1 MLSVETLKKNKDQ
14 WWALPLVL
22 PLLLLPLARVGNT
35 YVHIEG
41 GLVVLYYL
49 PLSLFSAFIMM
60 YGRRALPGIALGVV
74 VYYHRNVGL
83 LDLTVTLLNFFV
95 PTTLSWAGY
104 RIFAPGQHAVSWW
117 HARSGAQRMFWLVF
131 FNATVFMLFYQIAA
145 FLGLYERPTS
155 LTGENPFT
163 VLTLISYQ
171 AVLVG
176 CLTGTPV
183 FYLLI
188 RVLRHPRYLKSFLS
202 QARAQRDKK
211 VSKVEVAVWLGIIL
225 FLLGCLMQPTGD
237 SSSLFSTTY
246 TLSLLLPVML
256 WGAMRFGYFFI
267 TTVWTPV
274 LALLC
279 HYYYLYFP
287 SVPGYETQMVIN
299 TSSYGVFSLVIVF
312 MALTATRQRIMHLRG
327 RRLALIDPLSHMPNL
342 RALNRDLGKA
352 PWSVLC
358 FMRIPELELLGRNYG
373 VMLRILYKQQ
383 MAAWLRQILLPDEL
397 AYQLSGHDLVLRIH
411 TESYLERIDALD
423 KRVRQFRFMWDGMPL
438 QPQVGIS
445 YSFVRSPVTHL
456 HLLLGEMST
465 MADLSLATNQP
476 ESLQC
481 RGANHVQ
488 KAVKLKVDMLN
499 RLQQALDNHHFR
511 LMAQRIE
518 GMRGDS
524 YYEILLRMRG
534 DDGEL
539 IAPEIFLPVAH
550 EFGLSSRIDLM
561 VLEST
566 LQFMDEWREQLPAS
580 RFSINLT
587 PATVCRVP
595 FPGEVQRLL
604 ARYHVEPWQLI
615 FEITESQSFTN
626 VEQTQVTLSRLRAMG
641 CRIAIDDFGT
651 GYASYARL
659 KSINADILKI
669 DGSFIRNIVTSS
681 LDYQIV
687 ESMCH
692 LARMKNMQVVAEY
705 VESEEIKNVAC
716 SLGLDYLQGYVI
728 GKPQPLESLIATKPE
743 TTAQA

>member
-1 MLSVETLKKNKDQ
+1 M
-14 WWALPLVL
+14 
-22 PLLLLPLARVGNT
+22 
-35 YVHIEG
+35 
-41 GLVVLYYL
+41 
-49 PLSLFSAFIMM
+49 
-60 YGRRALPGIALGVV
+60 
-74 VYYHRNVGL
+74 
-83 LDLTVTLLNFFV
+83 
-95 PTTLSWAGY
+95 
-104 RIFAPGQHAVSWW
+104 
-117 HARSGAQRMFWLVF
+117 
-131 FNATVFMLFYQIAA
+131 
-145 FLGLYERPTS
+145 
-155 LTGENPFT
+155 
-163 VLTLISYQ
+163 
-171 AVLVG
+171 
-176 CLTGTPV
+176 
-183 FYLLI
+183 
-188 RVLRHPRYLKSFLS
+188 
-202 QARAQRDKK
+202 
-211 VSKVEVAVWLGIIL
+211 
-225 FLLGCLMQPTGD
+225 
-237 SSSLFSTTY
+237 
-246 TLSLLLPVML
+246 
-256 WGAMRFGYFFI
+256 
-267 TTVWTPV
+267 
-274 LALLC
+274 
-279 HYYYLYFP
+279 
-287 SVPGYETQMVIN
+287 
-299 TSSYGVFSLVIVF
+299 
-312 MALTATRQRIMHLRG
+312 
-327 RRLALIDPLSHMPNL
+327 
-342 RALNRDLGKA
+342 
-352 PWSVLC
+352 
-358 FMRIPELELLGRNYG
+358 
-373 VMLRILYKQQ
+373 
-383 MAAWLRQILLPDEL
+383 RQILLPDEL

-539 IAPEIFLPVAH
+539 IAPENFLSVAH

-566 LQFMDEWREQLPAS
+566 LQFMDEWREQLPGS

-604 ARYHVEPWQLI
+604 ARYHIEPWQLI

-626 VEQTQVTLSRLRAMG
+626 VEQTQMTLSRLRAMG

-716 SLGLDYLQGYVI
+716 SLGIDYLQGYVI
-728 GKPQPLESLIATKPE
+728 GKPQPLESLIAAKPQ
-743 TTAQA
+743 AQA

>member
-22 PLLLLPLARVGNT
+22 PLLLLPLARAGNT

-49 PLSLFSAFIMM
+49 PLSLFSAFLMI
-60 YGRRALPGIALGVV
+60 YGRRVLPGIALGIVA
-74 VYYHRNVGL
+74 YYHRNVGL
-83 LDLTVTLLNFFV
+83 LDLSVTLLNFFV
-95 PTTLSWAGY
+95 PITLSWAGY

-117 HARSGAQRMFWLVF
+117 HSRSGAQRMFWLVF

-155 LTGENPFT
+155 LTGDNPFT

-176 CLTGTPV
+176 CLTGMPF

-211 VSKVEVAVWLGIIL
+211 VSKIEVVVWLGVIL
-225 FLLGCLMQPTGD
+225 FLLGCLVQPTGD

-274 LALLC
+274 LAVLC
-279 HYYYLYFP
+279 HFYYLYFP
-287 SVPGYETQMVIN
+287 SVPGYETQMVVN

-312 MALTATRQRIMHLRG
+312 MALTATRQRTMHLRG

-499 RLQQALDNHHFR
+499 R
-511 LMAQRIE
+511 
-518 GMRGDS
+518 
-524 YYEILLRMRG
+524 
-534 DDGEL
+534 
-539 IAPEIFLPVAH
+539 
-550 EFGLSSRIDLM
+550 SSR
-561 VLEST
+561 
-566 LQFMDEWREQLPAS
+566 
-580 RFSINLT
+580 
-587 PATVCRVP
+587 
-595 FPGEVQRLL
+595 RL
-604 ARYHVEPWQLI
+604 I
-615 FEITESQSFTN
+615 IIIS
-626 VEQTQVTLSRLRAMG
+626 G
-641 CRIAIDDFGT
+641 
-651 GYASYARL
+651 
-659 KSINADILKI
+659 
-669 DGSFIRNIVTSS
+669 
-681 LDYQIV
+681 
-687 ESMCH
+687 
-692 LARMKNMQVVAEY
+692 
-705 VESEEIKNVAC
+705 
-716 SLGLDYLQGYVI
+716 
-728 GKPQPLESLIATKPE
+728 
-743 TTAQA
+743 